1 MFKKGQL
8 RLRLIFSVFNMI
20 KIKLKIKIRFWLKID
35 YKRSFRDRFSEHI
48 DKICKY
54 DVYSTSSEVSIH
66 FVSIEFNLIHLFLN
80 LNFKLLNEKIAKF

>member
-8 RLRLIFSVFNMI
+8 RLRLIFAVFNMI

-54 DVYSTSSEVSIH
+54 DIYSTSSEVSIH
-66 FVSIEFNLIHLFLN
+66 FVSIDSILFIY
-80 LNFKLLNEKIAKF
+80 F